1 MPHKTVDYIM
11 KNRYECLMALDTRG
25 QEDGVKEIVERLESE
40 FVKEGAAIEQIQKM
54 DKRQLAYTPSNVE
67 SAFYVNFVFEAEPFL
82 ITKLRG
88 KFKLDPI
95 VFLQHYQ
102 LLPNKPAAKNPNY
115 SLLLWPTSTAFC
127 LSEN

>member
-1 MPHKTVDYIM
+1 MR
-11 KNRYECLMALDTRG
+11 NRYECLMALDTRG

-67 SAFYVNFVFEAEPFL
+67 SAFYVNFVFEAEPSL

-102 LLPNKPAAKNPNY
+102 LLPSKPTAKNPK
-115 SLLLWPTSTAFC
+115 
-127 LSEN
+127 

>member
-1 MPHKTVDYIM
+1 M

-25 QEDGVKEIVERLESE
+25 QEDGVKEIVDRLENE
-40 FVKEGAAIEQIQKM
+40 FVKEGATIEQIQKM
-54 DKRQLAYTPSNVE
+54 DKRQLAYTPTNVE

-82 ITKLRG
+82 ITKLRS

-102 LLPNKPAAKNPNY
+102 LLPSKPTAKN
-115 SLLLWPTSTAFC
+115 LK
-127 LSEN
+127 